1 MYPPFLNDLI
11 KSRQE
16 MIFKNLQEADNKF
29 SEAENSLTTARKN
42 LEVAKD
48 KADQISTQ
56 SLVLSQQMTKNFFIS
71 IDEDIK
77 RLKNSNISIIRFEE
91 EKSINEVV

>member
-91 EKSINEVV
+91 EKSINEGV